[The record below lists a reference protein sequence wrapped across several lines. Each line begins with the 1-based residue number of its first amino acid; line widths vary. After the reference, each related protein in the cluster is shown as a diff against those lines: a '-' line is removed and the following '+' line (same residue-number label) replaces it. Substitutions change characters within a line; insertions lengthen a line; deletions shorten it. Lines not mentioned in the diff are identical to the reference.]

1 MDYILSAA
9 LRAIWVSAE
18 ALARAGAFFNR
29 RLIST
34 GPVSKRWSGRF
45 RKRWWTERAKPVSRF
60 AYTS

>member
-29 RLIST
+29 ALDLDRTS
-34 GPVSKRWSGRF
+34 VEAMVGRF
-45 RKRWWTERAKPVSRF
+45 RER
-60 AYTS
+60 